1 VLARLLGWFEVDGTK
16 EHEQIKIAA
25 AHVGTVMEYGQHLQ
39 DFIATTAK
47 MWSVQRE
54 DEMDVEGKVGGSG
67 NDEGS
72 KDEDEGMED
81 VRGRRHDVLIF
92 SRIPWIKRFSF
103 LVLIFFDHRVFNLE
117 R

>member
-1 VLARLLGWFEVDGTK
+1 
-16 EHEQIKIAA
+16 
-25 AHVGTVMEYGQHLQ
+25 
-39 DFIATTAK
+39 
-47 MWSVQRE
+47 VQRE
-54 DEMDVEGKVGGSG
+54 DETDVDGKVGGSG

-92 SRIPWIKRFSF
+92 SRISWIKRFSF